1 MLPLLGFLAILVLL
15 AVIPGRKMSPLAAL
29 IAIPVIKGT
38 AARPCGIELSEH
50 QRFTVPFLFAT
61 SVFMTF
67 MAVAFGL
74 FPI

>member
-1 MLPLLGFLAILVLL
+1 MLPLLGFLTILVLL
-15 AVIPGRKMSPLAAL
+15 AVIPGKRMSPLAAL
-29 IAIPVIKGT
+29 IAIPAI
-38 AARPCGIELSEH
+38 AALLVGLVGIELSGH
-50 QRFTVPFLFAT
+50 QRFTIPFLFAT